1 VAVLK
6 TSLSEEPLDV
16 GRALVDVQAPE
27 LGGLAL
33 FVGTV
38 RSTPAAAGN
47 QGKSVVGLE
56 YDAHPE
62 LAPQRLD
69 AIAKEAANRWD
80 IRRIVLV
87 HRSGA
92 CGLGDP
98 TVVVACGAPHRSD
111 ALEACRWMID
121 MIKGTVPI
129 WKREM
134 YADGSSWVGAEES
147 HEGSHRA

>member
-1 VAVLK
+1 MLK

-16 GRALVDVQAPE
+16 GRAIADVQAPE
-27 LGGLAL
+27 LGGIAL

-38 RSTPAAAGN
+38 RTTPAAAGSE
-47 QGKSVVGLE
+47 GKNVVGLE

-62 LAPQRLD
+62 LAPKRLD
-69 AIAKEAANRWD
+69 EIAREAAERWD

-87 HRSGA
+87 HRMGA

-121 MIKGTVPI
+121 TIKGSVPI
-129 WKREM
+129 WKREL
-134 YADGSSWVGAEES
+134 YADGSSWVGP
-147 HEGSHRA
+147 EGGR

>member
-1 VAVLK
+1 MLK
-6 TSLSEEPLDV
+6 TSLSDEPLDV
-16 GRALVDVQAPE
+16 GRAMADIQAPE
-27 LGGLAL
+27 LGGIAL

-47 QGKSVVGLE
+47 HGKNVVGLE

-62 LAPQRLD
+62 LAPRRLD
-69 AIAKEAANRWD
+69 EVAREAAERWD

-87 HRSGA
+87 HRTGA

-121 MIKGTVPI
+121 TIKGTVPI
-129 WKREM
+129 WKKEL
-134 YADGSSWVGAEES
+134 YADGSSWVGAE
-147 HEGSHRA
+147 GSH

>member
-16 GRALVDVQAPE
+16 GRAIADVQAPE
-27 LGGLAL
+27 LGGIAL

-38 RSTPAAAGN
+38 RTTPAATDGE
-47 QGKSVVGLE
+47 GKNVVGLE

-62 LAPQRLD
+62 LAPKRLD
-69 AIAKEAANRWD
+69 AIAREAAERWD

-87 HRSGA
+87 HRTGA
-92 CGLGDP
+92 CALGDP

-121 MIKGTVPI
+121 TIKGTVPI
-129 WKREM
+129 WKKEL
-134 YADGSSWVGAEES
+134 YADGSSWVGP
-147 HEGSHRA
+147 EGSN